1 MTDSRRRAIA
11 VVTIAAVIL
20 LQLSA
25 SGAKKP
31 ALKTKLGTVRQRI
44 KQVRHRIQLKEH
56 EKRTVTGQLAVIEDK
71 LDTAQDKLTSNKM
84 KLLDAQGV
92 LSATVKRLNVTKK
105 QLARRQTLLR
115 TRIVDIYEG
124 DDLNYLDV
132 VLGSTNMW
140 TFLSRTY
147 YLQQILHADTNL
159 ITQIRSLKVSIEND
173 KALQTRKVSQIGA
186 LQVQLISNRDDV
198 QSNAESKQKQ
208 IYNIEH
214 DAKLMGRLLDEMEA
228 EEQAIEA
235 QIRRSENTVVGQ
247 RMLKT
252 AFRGGFRFPVSGR
265 TTCAFGYRH
274 HPITGT
280 YSLHTGVDI
289 GCKTGSSI
297 RAAAAGV
304 VSKAGYNRAYGR
316 MVIIQHNGG
325 YSTLYGHN
333 SRLLVSTGDNVKQGQ
348 VIAKSGSTGWST
360 GPHLHYQL
368 MKNGNPINPG
378 RP

>member
-1 MTDSRRRAIA
+1 LTDRRRRAIA
-11 VVTIAAVIL
+11 VVMIAAIVL

-25 SGAKKP
+25 SGAKK
-31 ALKTKLGTVRQRI
+31 AVLKSKLGTVRQRI
-44 KQVRHRIQLKEH
+44 KQVKHRIQLKEN
-56 EKRTVTGQLAVIEDK
+56 EKRTVTGQLAVVESK
-71 LDTAQDKLTSNKM
+71 LDAAQDNLTDNKM
-84 KLLDAQGV
+84 KLLDAQTV
-92 LSATVKRLNVTKK
+92 LSITVKRLVVTKK
-105 QLARRQTLLR
+105 QLARRQILLK

-124 DDLNYLDV
+124 ENLNYLDV

-140 TFLSRTY
+140 TFLSRAY

-159 ITQIRSLKVSIEND
+159 ITQVRNLKASIESD
-173 KALQTRKVSQIGA
+173 KALQTRKVSQIGS
-186 LQVQLISNRDDV
+186 LQVQLVSNRDDV
-198 QSNAESKQKQ
+198 QSNAEAKQKQ

-214 DAKLMGRLLDEMEA
+214 DARLMQRVLDEMEA

-247 RMLKT
+247 RMLHT
-252 AFRGGFRFPVSGR
+252 AFRGSFMFPVSGSVSSS
-265 TTCAFGYRH
+265 FGYRH
-274 HPITGT
+274 HPILGT
-280 YSLHTGVDI
+280 YKLHTGVDI
-289 GCKTGSSI
+289 RCRTGTSVC
-297 RAAAAGV
+297 AAASGV
-304 VSKAGYNRAYGR
+304 VSRAGYNRAYGY

-333 SRLLVSTGDNVKQGQ
+333 SRLLVSTGEQVKQGQ